1 MSNYFSASEDF
12 LNSYKTR
19 NEKNTTEIEYNCGGY
34 ALKTFSWFYPYDAGG
49 RYCDILNMSENKTLY
64 GRTDYI
70 IYLLEQEY
78 KKDEIQNILLKN
90 DKKFMLSLFH
100 DSLRELESPRET
112 LDDEELIA
120 YRICLNIENIN
131 YEEYDEDSIYE
142 DFHFLVFRDGVW
154 KHKPGSREIEIFN
167 GNLYKPWYSSSDL
180 IYDGPIIFFAKKVQ

>member
-1 MSNYFSASEDF
+1 MSSYFTISEDF

-19 NEKNTTEIEYNCGGY
+19 NEKNTAEIEYNCGGY
-34 ALKTFSWFYPYDAGG
+34 ALKTFSWFYPYDTGG
-49 RYCDILNMSENKTLY
+49 EYCEILNMPENKTLY

-70 IYLLEQEY
+70 IYLLEQGY

-131 YEEYDEDSIYE
+131 HEEYDEDSIYE

-167 GNLYKPWYSSSDL
+167 GNLYKPWYSSLDL
-180 IYDGPIIFFAKKVQ
+180 IYDGPIIFFAKKV